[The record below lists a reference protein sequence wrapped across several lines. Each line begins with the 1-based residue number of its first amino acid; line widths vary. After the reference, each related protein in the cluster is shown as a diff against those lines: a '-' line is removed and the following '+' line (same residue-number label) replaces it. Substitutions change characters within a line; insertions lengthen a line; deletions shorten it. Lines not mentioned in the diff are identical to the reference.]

1 MIIYDYKTTITKSPM
16 LVHIIWYVTPP
27 STIWLTTELKQLS
40 NMSQN
45 GPCVLFWPHS
55 VRPNFNDCEKD
66 TRTFSNRKKN
76 IEKFDSQL
84 S

>member
-1 MIIYDYKTTITKSPM
+1 MYDYKTKITKSPM

-27 STIWLTTELKQLS
+27 STISLTTELTQLS
-40 NMSQN
+40 VLAKTAPVCCF
-45 GPCVLFWPHS
+45 GPIRWGQILMTAK
-55 VRPNFNDCEKD
+55 KD
-66 TRTFSNRKKN
+66 TRTLFRRKKN